1 VWQFALLPRGERLP
15 DGASAPKQNDRL
27 KAAQWEALMSGD
39 DKVLSPADRY
49 VLRNLVERHARE
61 RGESVFALFSTGD
74 QWSYARLRANVRR
87 VAASL
92 QALGV
97 KQDDFV
103 LSWLPNGP
111 HAIAVW
117 FALNYIG
124 AVYVPVNTSYRG
136 RLLAHV
142 IQNSGARLMVAD
154 ARLADRLAEV
164 ETSTLDTLVT
174 VSGSAPPTLK
184 GIRCLTEDALS
195 AATGEPSEPLRAI
208 IPWDTHAIIY
218 TSGTTGPSKGVL
230 SSYRHLA
237 ATTEAL
243 DTVTSGDRALVN
255 LPIFHV
261 GGTSGVYRMLLRGGS
276 IALVEAFDTETFW
289 DTVRK
294 TGTTTMT
301 LLGAMIPFLMKA
313 TPTPRDRDHGLR
325 QAIMVPLAEDAA
337 EFTARFGV
345 DIYTVFNMTEI
356 SCPILSERNPGVPK
370 TCGRIRAGFEAR
382 VVDDHDMEVP
392 HGTVGELMVRADE
405 PWTMN
410 HGYNANPEATARAW
424 RNGWFHTG
432 DAFRRDEAGNFFFV
446 DRMKDAIRR
455 RGENISSFEVEV
467 EIGAHP
473 KVRETAVV
481 GVPSEF
487 GEDEV
492 MAIVAAVPGAEI
504 EPVDII
510 SFLTPRLPHF
520 MVPRYIR
527 FMAELPKTPTQKIE
541 KHVLRSEG
549 ITEDTWDRERAG
561 IRLKREKLAAGDL
574 RVSQ

>member
-1 VWQFALLPRGERLP
+1 
-15 DGASAPKQNDRL
+15 
-27 KAAQWEALMSGD
+27 MSGD
-39 DKVLSPADRY
+39 NKVLSAEDRY

-61 RGESVFALFSTGD
+61 RGDDTFALFSTGD
-74 QWSYARLRANVRR
+74 QWSYARLRVNVRK
-87 VAASL
+87 VAAGL

-124 AVYVPVNTSYRG
+124 AVYVPVNVSYRG

-142 IQNSGARLMVAD
+142 IQNSGARLMIAD
-154 ARLADRLAEV
+154 ARLAERLAEV
-164 ETSTLDTLVT
+164 ETATLDTLVT
-174 VSGSAPPTLK
+174 VSGAPAVLK
-184 GIRCLTEDALS
+184 GIRCLAEDALS
-195 AATGEPSEPLRAI
+195 AATGEPADPVRAI
-208 IPWDTHAIIY
+208 MPWDTQAIIY

-230 SSYRHLA
+230 SSYRHLG
-237 ATTEAL
+237 ATTEAM
-243 DTVTSGDRALVN
+243 DTVTSEDRVLVN
-255 LPIFHV
+255 LPLFHV
-261 GGTSGVYRMLLRGGS
+261 GGTNAVYRMLMRGGS

-294 TGTTTMT
+294 TGATTMT

-313 TPTPRDRDHGLR
+313 PPTPRDRDHSLR
-325 QAIMVPLAEDAA
+325 QAVMVPLAEDAA

-356 SCPILSERNPGVPK
+356 SCPILSDRNPDVPK
-370 TCGRIRAGFEAR
+370 TCGRVRAGFEAR
-382 VVDDHDMEVP
+382 VVNDHDMEVP

-492 MAIVAAVPGAEI
+492 MAIVAPVPGADI
-504 EPVDII
+504 DPVEII
-510 SFLTPRLPHF
+510 SFLTPRMPHF

-527 FMAELPKTPTQKIE
+527 FMADLPKTPTQKIE
-541 KHVLRSEG
+541 KHLLRQQG

-574 RVSQ
+574 KVAP

>member
-1 VWQFALLPRGERLP
+1 
-15 DGASAPKQNDRL
+15 
-27 KAAQWEALMSGD
+27 MSGD
-39 DKVLSPADRY
+39 NKAMSAADRC
-49 VLRNLVERHARE
+49 VLRNLIDRHARE
-61 RGESVFALFSTGD
+61 RGEDVFALFSTGD

-97 KQDDFV
+97 TQDDFV

-154 ARLADRLAEV
+154 ARLADRLAGV
-164 ETSTLDTLVT
+164 ETAALDTLVT
-174 VSGSAPPTLK
+174 VSGSPPALK

-195 AATGEPSEPLRAI
+195 TTGEPADPPRVI
-208 IPWDTHAIIY
+208 MPWDTHAIIY

-243 DTVTSGDRALVN
+243 DTITPNDRALVN

-261 GGTSGVYRMLLRGGS
+261 GGTSGVYRMLIRGGS

-313 TPTPRDRDHGLR
+313 PPTPRDRDHGLR

-356 SCPILSERNPGVPK
+356 SCPILSERNPDIAK
-370 TCGRIRAGFEAR
+370 TCGRVRAGFEAR
-382 VVDDHDMEVP
+382 VVDDHDLEVP

-455 RGENISSFEVEV
+455 RGENISSFEVEA

-473 KVRETAVV
+473 KVRESAVV

-492 MAIVAAVPGAEI
+492 MAIVALVPGAEI
-504 EPVDII
+504 DPVDVI

-527 FMAELPKTPTQKIE
+527 FMADLPKTPTQKIE

-549 ITEDTWDRERAG
+549 ITPDTWDRERAG

-574 RVSQ
+574 RVAR

>member
-1 VWQFALLPRGERLP
+1 
-15 DGASAPKQNDRL
+15 
-27 KAAQWEALMSGD
+27 MSGD
-39 DKVLSPADRY
+39 NKVLSAEDRY

-61 RGESVFALFSTGD
+61 RGDDTFALFSTGD
-74 QWSYARLRANVRR
+74 QWSYARLRVNVRK

-124 AVYVPVNTSYRG
+124 AVYVPVNVSYRG

-142 IQNSGARLMVAD
+142 IQNSGARLMIAD
-154 ARLADRLAEV
+154 ARLAERLAEV
-164 ETSTLDTLVT
+164 ETATLDTLVT
-174 VSGSAPPTLK
+174 VSGAPPVLK
-184 GIRCLTEDALS
+184 GIRGVAEDALS
-195 AATGEPSEPLRAI
+195 AATGEPADPARAI
-208 IPWDTHAIIY
+208 MPWDTHAIIY

-230 SSYRHLA
+230 SSYRHLG
-237 ATTEAL
+237 ATTEAM
-243 DTVTSGDRALVN
+243 DTVTSEDRALVN
-255 LPIFHV
+255 LPLFHV
-261 GGTSGVYRMLLRGGS
+261 GGTNAVYRMLMRGGS

-313 TPTPRDRDHGLR
+313 PPTPRDRDHSLR
-325 QAIMVPLAEDAA
+325 QAVMVPLAEDAA

-356 SCPILSERNPGVPK
+356 SCPILSDRNPDIPK
-370 TCGRIRAGFEAR
+370 TCGRVRAGFEAR
-382 VVDDHDMEVP
+382 VVNDHDIEVP

-492 MAIVAAVPGAEI
+492 LAIVAPVPGADI
-504 EPVDII
+504 DPVEII
-510 SFLTPRLPHF
+510 SFLTPRMPHF

-527 FMAELPKTPTQKIE
+527 FMADLPKTPTQKIE
-541 KHVLRSEG
+541 KHLLRQQG

-574 RVSQ
+574 KVAP

>member
-1 VWQFALLPRGERLP
+1 
-15 DGASAPKQNDRL
+15 
-27 KAAQWEALMSGD
+27 MSGD
-39 DKVLSPADRY
+39 NEALSPADRY
-49 VLRNLVERHARE
+49 VLRNLIERHARE
-61 RGESVFALFSTGD
+61 RGESVFAVFSTGD
-74 QWSYARLRANVRR
+74 EWNYARLLANVRR
-87 VAASL
+87 IAASL

-111 HAIAVW
+111 HAIAIW

-124 AVYVPVNTSYRG
+124 AIYVPVNISYRG

-154 ARLADRLAEV
+154 ARLAERLAEV
-164 ETSTLDTLVT
+164 ETAALDTLVT
-174 VSGSAPPTLK
+174 VSGSAPPALK
-184 GIRCLTEDALS
+184 GIRCLAEDALS
-195 AATGEPSEPLRAI
+195 AATGEPAEPPRAVM
-208 IPWDTHAIIY
+208 PWDTLAIIY

-243 DTVTSGDRALVN
+243 DTVTSEDRALVN
-255 LPIFHV
+255 LPLFHV
-261 GGTSGVYRMLLRGGS
+261 GGTSGVYRMLMQGGS
-276 IALVEAFDTETFW
+276 IALVEAFDTDTFW

-313 TPTPRDRDHGLR
+313 PPTPRDRDHGLR
-325 QAIMVPLAEDAA
+325 QAIMVPLAEDAP

-356 SCPILSERNPGVPK
+356 SCPILSEKNPGISK
-370 TCGRIRAGFEAR
+370 TCGRVRAGFEAR
-382 VVDDHDMEVP
+382 VVDDHDLELP

-432 DAFRRDEAGNFFFV
+432 DAFWSDEAGNFFFV

-455 RGENISSFEVEV
+455 RGENISSFEVEA

-487 GEDEV
+487 GEDDV
-492 MAIVAAVPGAEI
+492 MAIVAPVPGAEI
-504 EPVDII
+504 DPLEII

-527 FMAELPKTPTQKIE
+527 LMADLPKTPTQKIE

-549 ITEDTWDRERAG
+549 ITQDTWDREQVG
-561 IRLKREKLAAGDL
+561 IRLKREKLAASDL
-574 RVSQ
+574 KVAQ

>member
-1 VWQFALLPRGERLP
+1 V
-15 DGASAPKQNDRL
+15 
-27 KAAQWEALMSGD
+27 SGD
-39 DKVLSPADRY
+39 IEVLSPEDRY

-61 RGESVFALFSTGD
+61 RGDNTFVLFSSGD

-124 AVYVPVNTSYRG
+124 AVYVPVNVSYRG

-142 IQNSGARLMVAD
+142 IQNSGARLMIAD
-154 ARLADRLAEV
+154 ARLAERLAEV
-164 ETSTLDTLVT
+164 ETAILDTLVT
-174 VSGSAPPTLK
+174 VSGAPPVLK
-184 GIRCLTEDALS
+184 GIRCLAEDALS
-195 AATGEPSEPLRAI
+195 SATGEPSDPARAI
-208 IPWDTHAIIY
+208 MPWDTHAIIY

-230 SSYRHLA
+230 SSYRHLG
-237 ATTEAL
+237 ATTEAI
-243 DTVTSGDRALVN
+243 DTVTSEDRVLVN
-255 LPIFHV
+255 LPLFHV
-261 GGTSGVYRMLLRGGS
+261 GGTNAVYRMLMRGGS

-313 TPTPRDRDHGLR
+313 PPTPRDRDHTLR
-325 QAIMVPLAEDAA
+325 QAVMVPLAEDAA

-356 SCPILSERNPGVPK
+356 SCPILSERNPDVPK
-370 TCGRIRAGFEAR
+370 TCGRVRAGFDAR
-382 VVDDHDMEVP
+382 VVDDHDIEVP

-492 MAIVAAVPGAEI
+492 MAVVAPVPGAEI
-504 EPVDII
+504 DPVEII
-510 SFLTPRLPHF
+510 SFLTPRMPHF

-527 FMAELPKTPTQKIE
+527 FIADLPKTPTQKVE
-541 KHVLRSEG
+541 KHLLRQEG

-574 RVSQ
+574 KVAR

>member
-1 VWQFALLPRGERLP
+1 
-15 DGASAPKQNDRL
+15 
-27 KAAQWEALMSGD
+27 MSGD
-39 DKVLSPADRY
+39 NKGLPAADRY

-61 RGESVFALFSTGD
+61 RGDSAFALFSTGD
-74 QWSYARLRANVRR
+74 QWTYARLRTDVRK

-124 AVYVPVNTSYRG
+124 AVYVPVNISYRG

-142 IQNSGARLMVAD
+142 IENSGARLMIAD
-154 ARLADRLAEV
+154 ARLAERLAEV
-164 ETSTLDTLVT
+164 ETAALDTLIA
-174 VSGSAPPTLK
+174 VSGSAPALK
-184 GIRCLTEDALS
+184 EIRCLAEDALS
-195 AATGEPSEPLRAI
+195 AATGEPADPSRALM
-208 IPWDTHAIIY
+208 PWDTHAIIY

-237 ATTEAL
+237 ASTEAI
-243 DTVTSGDRALVN
+243 DTVTAEDRALVN
-255 LPIFHV
+255 LPLFHV
-261 GGTSGVYRMLLRGGS
+261 GGTSAVYRMLVRGGS
-276 IALVEAFDTETFW
+276 IAIVEAFDTETFW

-301 LLGAMIPFLMKA
+301 LLGAMVSFLMKA
-313 TPTPRDRDHGLR
+313 KPTPRDRDHTLR
-325 QAIMVPLAEDAA
+325 QVVMVPLAEDAA

-356 SCPILSERNPGVPK
+356 SCPILSEKNPDVPK
-370 TCGRIRAGFEAR
+370 TCGRVRVGFEAR
-382 VVDDHDMEVP
+382 LVDQNDLEVP

-432 DAFRRDEAGNFFFV
+432 DAFRRDQAGNFFFV

-455 RGENISSFEVEV
+455 RGESISSFEVEA
-467 EIGAHP
+467 EIRAHP

-492 MAIVAAVPGAEI
+492 MAIVAPVPGAEI
-504 EPVDII
+504 DPLELV
-510 SFLTPRLPHF
+510 SFLTPRLPYF

-527 FMAELPKTPTQKIE
+527 FMEDLPKTPTQKIE
-541 KHVLRSEG
+541 KHRLRSEG
-549 ITEDTWDRERAG
+549 ITNDTWDREQAG
-561 IRLKREKLAAGDL
+561 IRLKREKLKAGDL
-574 RVSQ
+574 KVAP

>member
-1 VWQFALLPRGERLP
+1 
-15 DGASAPKQNDRL
+15 
-27 KAAQWEALMSGD
+27 MSGD
-39 DKVLSPADRY
+39 NKALSPEDRY
-49 VLRNLVERHARE
+49 VLRNLIERHARE
-61 RGESVFALFSTGD
+61 RGDNVFVLFSTGD
-74 QWSYARLRANVRR
+74 EWSYARLRANVRR
-87 VAASL
+87 LAASL

-124 AVYVPVNTSYRG
+124 AVYVPVNVSYRG

-154 ARLADRLAEV
+154 ARLAERLAEV
-164 ETSTLDTLVT
+164 ETATLDTLVT
-174 VSGSAPPTLK
+174 VSGSPPPALN
-184 GIRCLTEDALS
+184 GIRCFTEDVLS
-195 AATGEPSEPLRAI
+195 AATGEPADPARAI
-208 IPWDTHAIIY
+208 MPWDTHAIIY

-230 SSYRHLA
+230 SSYRHLG
-237 ATTEAL
+237 ATTEAI
-243 DTVTSGDRALVN
+243 DTVMPEDRALVN
-255 LPIFHV
+255 LPLFHV
-261 GGTSGVYRMLLRGGS
+261 GGTNSVYRMLMRGGS

-313 TPTPRDRDHGLR
+313 PPTPRDRDHTLR
-325 QAIMVPLAEDAA
+325 QAVMVPLAEDAA

-356 SCPILSERNPGVPK
+356 SCQILSERNPEIPK
-370 TCGRIRAGFEAR
+370 TCGRVRAGFEAR

-392 HGTVGELMVRADE
+392 HGTVGELMVRADD

-432 DAFRRDEAGNFFFV
+432 DAFRRDVAGNFFFV
-446 DRMKDAIRR
+446 DRIKDAIRR

-492 MAIVAAVPGAEI
+492 MAIVAPVPGADIDPVEI
-504 EPVDII
+504 IT
-510 SFLTPRLPHF
+510 FLIPRLPHF

-527 FMAELPKTPTQKIE
+527 FMADLPKTPTQKIE
-541 KHVLRSEG
+541 KHLLRQQG
-549 ITEDTWDRERAG
+549 ITQGTWDRERAG
-561 IRLKREKLAAGDL
+561 IRLKREKLAPGNLKVAP
-574 RVSQ
+574 

>member
-1 VWQFALLPRGERLP
+1 
-15 DGASAPKQNDRL
+15 
-27 KAAQWEALMSGD
+27 MSGD
-39 DKVLSPADRY
+39 NKALSPEDRY
-49 VLRNLVERHARE
+49 VLRNLIERHARE
-61 RGESVFALFSTGD
+61 RGDNVFVLFSTGE

-87 VAASL
+87 IAASL
-92 QALGV
+92 QSLGV

-111 HAIAVW
+111 HALAVW

-124 AVYVPVNTSYRG
+124 AVYVPVNVSYRG

-154 ARLADRLAEV
+154 ARLAERLAEV
-164 ETSTLDTLVT
+164 DTAILDTLVT
-174 VSGSAPPTLK
+174 VSGSPPPALK
-184 GIRCLTEDALS
+184 GIRCLTEEALS
-195 AATGEPSEPLRAI
+195 ATTGEPSDPARAI
-208 IPWDTHAIIY
+208 MPWDTHAIIY

-230 SSYRHLA
+230 SSYRHLG
-237 ATTEAL
+237 ATTEAI
-243 DTVTSGDRALVN
+243 DTVTPEDRALVN
-255 LPIFHV
+255 LPLFHV
-261 GGTSGVYRMLLRGGS
+261 GGTNSVYRMLMRGGS

-313 TPTPRDRDHGLR
+313 PPTPRDRDHTLR
-325 QAIMVPLAEDAA
+325 QAVMVPLAEDAA

-356 SCPILSERNPGVPK
+356 SCPILSERNPDVAK
-370 TCGRIRAGFEAR
+370 TCGRVRAGFEAR
-382 VVDDHDMEVP
+382 VVDDHDMEMP
-392 HGTVGELMVRADE
+392 HGTVGELMVRSDD

-492 MAIVAAVPGAEI
+492 MAIVAPLPGGEI
-504 EPVDII
+504 DPVEII

-527 FMAELPKTPTQKIE
+527 FMADLPKTPTQKIE
-541 KHVLRSEG
+541 KHLLRQQG

-561 IRLKREKLAAGDL
+561 IRLKREKLAAGNL
-574 RVSQ
+574 KVTP

>member
-1 VWQFALLPRGERLP
+1 
-15 DGASAPKQNDRL
+15 
-27 KAAQWEALMSGD
+27 MSGD
-39 DKVLSPADRY
+39 NKALSPEDRY
-49 VLRNLVERHARE
+49 VLRNLIERHARE
-61 RGESVFALFSTGD
+61 RGDNTFVLFSTGD
-74 QWSYARLRANVRR
+74 EWSYAGLRANVRK

-92 QALGV
+92 QELGV

-111 HAIAVW
+111 HAIVVW

-124 AVYVPVNTSYRG
+124 AVYVPVNVSYRG

-154 ARLADRLAEV
+154 ARLAGRLAEV
-164 ETSTLDTLVT
+164 ETAALDMLVT
-174 VSGSAPPTLK
+174 VSGSAPAALK
-184 GIRCLTEDALS
+184 GIRCLTEEALS
-195 AATGEPSEPLRAI
+195 SATGEPADPARAI
-208 IPWDTHAIIY
+208 MPWDTHAIIY

-237 ATTEAL
+237 ATTEAI
-243 DTVTSGDRALVN
+243 DTVTSEDRSLVN
-255 LPIFHV
+255 LPLFHV
-261 GGTSGVYRMLLRGGS
+261 GGTSGVYRMLMRGGS

-313 TPTPRDRDHGLR
+313 PPTARDRDHTLR
-325 QAIMVPLAEDAA
+325 QAVMVPLAEDAA

-356 SCPILSERNPGVPK
+356 SCPILSERNPDVPK
-370 TCGRIRAGFEAR
+370 TCGRMRAGFDAR
-382 VVDDHDMEVP
+382 VVDVHDMEVS
-392 HGTVGELMVRADE
+392 HGTVGELMVRADD

-446 DRMKDAIRR
+446 DRIKDAIRR

-473 KVRETAVV
+473 KVLETAVV

-492 MAIVAAVPGAEI
+492 MAIVTPVPGTEVD
-504 EPVDII
+504 PVEII

-527 FMAELPKTPTQKIE
+527 FMADLPKTPTQKIE
-541 KHVLRSEG
+541 KHLLRQQG

-561 IRLKREKLAAGDL
+561 IRLKREKLASGNL
-574 RVSQ
+574 KVTP

>member
-1 VWQFALLPRGERLP
+1 
-15 DGASAPKQNDRL
+15 
-27 KAAQWEALMSGD
+27 MSGD
-39 DKVLSPADRY
+39 NKALSPEDRY
-49 VLRNLVERHARE
+49 VLRNLIERHARE
-61 RGESVFALFSTGD
+61 RGDNVFVLFSTGE

-87 VAASL
+87 IAASL
-92 QALGV
+92 QSLGV

-111 HAIAVW
+111 HALAVW

-124 AVYVPVNTSYRG
+124 AVYVPVNVSYRG

-154 ARLADRLAEV
+154 ARLAERLAEV
-164 ETSTLDTLVT
+164 DTAILDTLVT
-174 VSGSAPPTLK
+174 VSGSPPPALK
-184 GIRCLTEDALS
+184 GIRCLTEEALS
-195 AATGEPSEPLRAI
+195 AATGEPSDPARTI
-208 IPWDTHAIIY
+208 MPWDTHAIIY

-230 SSYRHLA
+230 SSYRHLG
-237 ATTEAL
+237 ATTEAI
-243 DTVTSGDRALVN
+243 DTVTPEDRALVN
-255 LPIFHV
+255 LPLFHV
-261 GGTSGVYRMLLRGGS
+261 GGTNSVYRMLMRGGS

-313 TPTPRDRDHGLR
+313 PPTPRDRDHTLR
-325 QAIMVPLAEDAA
+325 QAVMVPLAEDAA

-356 SCPILSERNPGVPK
+356 SCPILSERNPDVAK
-370 TCGRIRAGFEAR
+370 TCGRVRAGFEAR

-392 HGTVGELMVRADE
+392 HGTVGELMVRADH

-492 MAIVAAVPGAEI
+492 MAIVAPLPGGEI
-504 EPVDII
+504 DPVEII

-527 FMAELPKTPTQKIE
+527 FMADLPKTPTQKIE
-541 KHVLRSEG
+541 KHLLRQQG

-561 IRLKREKLAAGDL
+561 IRLKREKLAAGNL
-574 RVSQ
+574 KVTS

>member
-1 VWQFALLPRGERLP
+1 
-15 DGASAPKQNDRL
+15 
-27 KAAQWEALMSGD
+27 MSGD
-39 DKVLSPADRY
+39 NKGLPAADRY
-49 VLRNLVERHARE
+49 VLRNLIDRHARE
-61 RGESVFALFSTGD
+61 RGDSVFALFSTGD
-74 QWSYARLRANVRR
+74 QWTYTRLRTNVRK

-111 HAIAVW
+111 HALVIW

-124 AVYVPVNTSYRG
+124 AVYVPVNISYRG

-142 IQNSGARLMVAD
+142 IENSGARLMIAD
-154 ARLADRLAEV
+154 ARLAERLAEV
-164 ETSTLDTLVT
+164 ETAALQTLVA
-174 VSGSAPPTLK
+174 VSGTVPALK

-195 AATGEPSEPLRAI
+195 AATGEPADPPRAI
-208 IPWDTHAIIY
+208 MPWDTHAIIY

-237 ATTEAL
+237 ATTQAL
-243 DTVTSGDRALVN
+243 DTVTSEDRALVN
-255 LPIFHV
+255 LPLFHV
-261 GGTSGVYRMLLRGGS
+261 GGTSAVYRMIMRGGS
-276 IALVEAFDTETFW
+276 IAVVEAFDTETFW

-313 TPTPRDRDHGLR
+313 KPTPRDRDHTLR
-325 QAIMVPLAEDAA
+325 QAVMVPLAEDAA

-356 SCPILSERNPGVPK
+356 SCPILSEKNPDVPK

-382 VVDDHDMEVP
+382 VVDQNDMEVS

-410 HGYNANPEATARAW
+410 HGYNSNPEATARAW

-432 DAFRRDEAGNFFFV
+432 DAFRRDMAGNFFFV

-455 RGENISSFEVEV
+455 RGENISSFEVEA
-467 EIGAHP
+467 EIGVHP

-492 MAIVAAVPGAEI
+492 MAIVAPVPGA
-504 EPVDII
+504 DIDPLELI

-527 FMAELPKTPTQKIE
+527 FMADLPKTPTQKIE

-549 ITEDTWDRERAG
+549 ITHDTWDREQAG
-561 IRLKREKLAAGDL
+561 VRLKREKLAASDL
-574 RVSQ
+574 KVAR

>member
-1 VWQFALLPRGERLP
+1 MSG
-15 DGASAPKQNDRL
+15 DNDRL
-27 KAAQWEALMSGD
+27 
-39 DKVLSPADRY
+39 SPSDRY
-49 VLRNLVERHARE
+49 VLRNLVDRYARE
-61 RGESVFALFSTGD
+61 RGDKTFVVLSTGEE
-74 QWSYARLRANVRR
+74 WSYTRLCDNVRQ

-124 AVYVPVNTSYRG
+124 AVYVPVNVSYRG

-142 IQNSGARLMVAD
+142 VRNSGARLMIAD
-154 ARLADRLAEV
+154 ARLAERLSEV
-164 ETSTLDTLVT
+164 ETAALDTLVT
-174 VSGSAPPTLK
+174 VAGEPPPGLT
-184 GIRCLTEDALS
+184 GIRGLTEDALS
-195 AATGEPSEPLRAI
+195 SATGEPADPLRAI
-208 IPWDTHAIIY
+208 MPWDTHAVIY

-237 ATTEAL
+237 ATTEAI
-243 DTVTSGDRALVN
+243 DTVTSEDRALVN
-255 LPIFHV
+255 LPLFHV
-261 GGTSGVYRMLLRGGS
+261 GGTSGVYRMLVRGGS
-276 IALVEAFDTETFW
+276 VALVEAFDTQTFW
-289 DTVRK
+289 DTVRR
-294 TGTTTMT
+294 TGATTMT

-313 TPTPRDRDHGLR
+313 PPSPRDRDHSFR
-325 QAIMVPLAEDAA
+325 QAIMVPLADDAA

-356 SCPILSERNPGVPK
+356 SCPIVSVRNPDVPK
-370 TCGRIRAGFEAR
+370 TCGRVRAGFEAR
-382 VVDDHDMEVP
+382 VVDANDVEVP

-410 HGYNANPEATARAW
+410 HGYNSNPEATASAW

-446 DRMKDAIRR
+446 DRIKDAIRR
-455 RGENISSFEVEV
+455 RGENISSFEVEA

-473 KVRETAVV
+473 KVRESAVV

-492 MAIVAAVPGAEI
+492 MAVVSPVPGADIDPLE
-504 EPVDII
+504 II

-520 MVPRYIR
+520 MVPRYVR
-527 FMAELPKTPTQKIE
+527 LLAELPKTPTQKIE

-549 ITEDTWDRERAG
+549 VTGDTWDREQAG
-561 IRLKREKLAAGDL
+561 IRLKREKLTAGDL
-574 RVSQ
+574 KVS

>member
-1 VWQFALLPRGERLP
+1 
-15 DGASAPKQNDRL
+15 
-27 KAAQWEALMSGD
+27 MSGD
-39 DKVLSPADRY
+39 NRAMSAADRC
-49 VLRNLVERHARE
+49 VLRNLVDRHARE
-61 RGESVFALFSTGD
+61 RGEEVFALFSTGD

-154 ARLADRLAEV
+154 ARLADRVSEV
-164 ETSTLDTLVT
+164 DTAALDTLVT
-174 VSGSAPPTLK
+174 VSGNPPPILK
-184 GIRCLTEDALS
+184 GVRCLTEDALS
-195 AATGEPSEPLRAI
+195 AATGEPSDPPRATM
-208 IPWDTHAIIY
+208 PWDTHAIIY

-237 ATTEAL
+237 ATTEAI
-243 DTVTSGDRALVN
+243 DTVTSEDRALVN

-261 GGTSGVYRMLLRGGS
+261 GGTSGVYRMLMRGGS

-313 TPTPRDRDHGLR
+313 PPTPRDRDHTLR
-325 QAIMVPLAEDAA
+325 QAVMVPLAEDAP

-345 DIYTVFNMTEI
+345 DIFTVFNMTEI
-356 SCPILSERNPGVPK
+356 SCPILSERNPGIPK
-370 TCGRIRAGFEAR
+370 TCGRVRAGFEVR

-392 HGTVGELMVRADE
+392 HGTVGELMVRADD

-432 DAFRRDEAGNFFFV
+432 DAFRRDAAGNFFFV

-473 KVRETAVV
+473 QVRESAVV

-487 GEDEV
+487 GEDDV
-492 MAIVAAVPGAEI
+492 MAIVALVPGAEI
-504 EPVDII
+504 DLVDLI

-527 FMAELPKTPTQKIE
+527 LMAELPKTPTQKIK

-549 ITEDTWDRERAG
+549 ITPDTWDRERAG

-574 RVSQ
+574 RVAP

>member
-1 VWQFALLPRGERLP
+1 
-15 DGASAPKQNDRL
+15 
-27 KAAQWEALMSGD
+27 MSGD
-39 DKVLSPADRY
+39 NKSMSAADRC
-49 VLRNLVERHARE
+49 VLRNLVDRHACE
-61 RGESVFALFSTGD
+61 RSEDVFALFSTGD
-74 QWSYARLRANVRR
+74 QWNYTRLRANVRR

-92 QALGV
+92 QVLGV

-154 ARLADRLAEV
+154 ARLADRLPDV
-164 ETSTLDTLVT
+164 ETAALDTLVT
-174 VSGSAPPTLK
+174 VSGNPPALR

-195 AATGEPSEPLRAI
+195 GAAGEPTEPPRAI
-208 IPWDTHAIIY
+208 MPWDTHAIIY

-243 DTVTSGDRALVN
+243 DTITPNDRALVN

-261 GGTSGVYRMLLRGGS
+261 GGTSGVYRMLIRGGS

-313 TPTPRDRDHGLR
+313 PPTPRDRDHGLR

-356 SCPILSERNPGVPK
+356 SCPILSERNPDIAK
-370 TCGRIRAGFEAR
+370 TCGRVRAGFEAR
-382 VVDDHDMEVP
+382 VVDDHDLEVA

-455 RGENISSFEVEV
+455 RGENISSFEVEA

-473 KVRETAVV
+473 KVRESAVV

-492 MAIVAAVPGAEI
+492 MAIVALVPGAEI
-504 EPVDII
+504 DPVDVI

-549 ITEDTWDRERAG
+549 ITPDTWDRERAG

-574 RVSQ
+574 RVAR

>member
-1 VWQFALLPRGERLP
+1 MPSQ
-15 DGASAPKQNDRL
+15 
-27 KAAQWEALMSGD
+27 SG
-39 DKVLSPADRY
+39 SR
-49 VLRNLVERHARE
+49 
-61 RGESVFALFSTGD
+61 S
-74 QWSYARLRANVRR
+74 
-87 VAASL
+87 
-92 QALGV
+92 
-97 KQDDFV
+97 
-103 LSWLPNGP
+103 
-111 HAIAVW
+111 
-117 FALNYIG
+117 NYIG
-124 AVYVPVNTSYRG
+124 AVYVPVNVSYRG

-142 IQNSGARLMVAD
+142 VQNSGARLMVAD
-154 ARLADRLAEV
+154 ARLAERLAEV
-164 ETSTLDTLVT
+164 ETAILDTLVT
-174 VSGSAPPTLK
+174 VSGSPPPALK

-195 AATGEPSEPLRAI
+195 AATGEPSDPARAI
-208 IPWDTHAIIY
+208 MPWDTHAIIY

-230 SSYRHLA
+230 SSYRHLG
-237 ATTEAL
+237 ATTEAV
-243 DTVTSGDRALVN
+243 DTVTSEDRALVN
-255 LPIFHV
+255 LPLFHV
-261 GGTSGVYRMLLRGGS
+261 GGTNSVYRMLMRGGS

-313 TPTPRDRDHGLR
+313 PPTPRDRDHTLR
-325 QAIMVPLAEDAA
+325 QAVMVPLAEDAA

-356 SCPILSERNPGVPK
+356 SCPILSERNPDIPK
-370 TCGRIRAGFEAR
+370 TCGRVRAGFEAR

-392 HGTVGELMVRADE
+392 HGTVGELMVRADD

-492 MAIVAAVPGAEI
+492 MAIVAPVPGAEI
-504 EPVDII
+504 DPVEIVT
-510 SFLTPRLPHF
+510 FLTPRLPHF

-527 FMAELPKTPTQKIE
+527 FMADLPKTPTQKIE
-541 KHVLRSEG
+541 KHLLRQQG

-561 IRLKREKLAAGDL
+561 IRLKREKLAAGNL
-574 RVSQ
+574 KVAQ

>member
-1 VWQFALLPRGERLP
+1 
-15 DGASAPKQNDRL
+15 
-27 KAAQWEALMSGD
+27 MTGD
-39 DKVLSPADRY
+39 NKVLSPEDRY

-61 RGESVFALFSTGD
+61 RSDNTFALFSTGD
-74 QWSYARLRANVRR
+74 QWTYARLRANVRR

-92 QALGV
+92 QSLGV

-124 AVYVPVNTSYRG
+124 AVYVPVNVSYRG

-142 IQNSGARLMVAD
+142 IQNSGARLMIAD
-154 ARLADRLAEV
+154 ARLADRLTEV
-164 ETSTLDTLVT
+164 ETATLDTLVT
-174 VSGSAPPTLK
+174 VSGVPPALK
-184 GIRCLTEDALS
+184 GIRGLAEDALS
-195 AATGEPSEPLRAI
+195 SVTGEPADPARAI
-208 IPWDTHAIIY
+208 MPWDTHAIIY

-230 SSYRHLA
+230 SSYRHLG
-237 ATTEAL
+237 ATTEAV
-243 DTVTSGDRALVN
+243 DTVTSEDRALVN
-255 LPIFHV
+255 LPLFHV
-261 GGTSGVYRMLLRGGS
+261 GGTNAVYRMLMRGGS

-313 TPTPRDRDHGLR
+313 PPTPRDRDHTLR
-325 QAIMVPLAEDAA
+325 QAVMVPLAEDAA

-356 SCPILSERNPGVPK
+356 SCPILSERNPDVPK
-370 TCGRIRAGFEAR
+370 TCGRVRAGFEAR
-382 VVDDHDMEVP
+382 VVNDHDIEVP

-432 DAFRRDEAGNFFFV
+432 DAFRRDAAGNFFFV
-446 DRMKDAIRR
+446 DRKKDAIRR

-492 MAIVAAVPGAEI
+492 MAIVAPVPGAEI
-504 EPVDII
+504 DPVEII
-510 SFLTPRLPHF
+510 SFLTPRMPHF

-527 FMAELPKTPTQKIE
+527 FMTDLPKTPTQKIE
-541 KHVLRSEG
+541 KHLLRQQG

-574 RVSQ
+574 KVAP

>member
-1 VWQFALLPRGERLP
+1 
-15 DGASAPKQNDRL
+15 
-27 KAAQWEALMSGD
+27 MSGD
-39 DKVLSPADRY
+39 NKGLPAADRY
-49 VLRNLVERHARE
+49 VLRNLIERHARE
-61 RGESVFALFSTGD
+61 RGDSVFALFSTGD
-74 QWSYARLRANVRR
+74 QWTYTRLRANVRK

-111 HAIAVW
+111 HALVMW

-124 AVYVPVNTSYRG
+124 AVYVPVNISYRG

-142 IQNSGARLMVAD
+142 IENSGARLMIAD
-154 ARLADRLAEV
+154 ARLAERLAEV
-164 ETSTLDTLVT
+164 ETAALQTLVA
-174 VSGSAPPTLK
+174 VSGSAPALK
-184 GIRCLTEDALS
+184 GIRCLTEEALS
-195 AATGEPSEPLRAI
+195 AASGEPSDPPRAI
-208 IPWDTHAIIY
+208 MPWDTHAIIY

-237 ATTEAL
+237 ATTQAL
-243 DTVTSGDRALVN
+243 DTVTSEDRALVN
-255 LPIFHV
+255 LPLFHV
-261 GGTSGVYRMLLRGGS
+261 GGTSAVYRMIMRGGS
-276 IALVEAFDTETFW
+276 IAVVEAFDTETFW

-313 TPTPRDRDHGLR
+313 KPTPRDRDHTLR
-325 QAIMVPLAEDAA
+325 QAVMVPLAEDAA

-356 SCPILSERNPGVPK
+356 SCPILSEKNPDVPK

-382 VVDDHDMEVP
+382 VVDQNDMEVP

-410 HGYNANPEATARAW
+410 HGYNSNPEATARAW

-432 DAFRRDEAGNFFFV
+432 DAFRRDGAGNFFFV

-455 RGENISSFEVEV
+455 RGENISSFEVEA

-473 KVRETAVV
+473 KVRETAIV
-481 GVPSEF
+481 GVPSDF

-492 MAIVAAVPGAEI
+492 MAIVAPVPGA
-504 EPVDII
+504 DIDPLELI

-527 FMAELPKTPTQKIE
+527 FMADLPKTPTQKIE

-549 ITEDTWDRERAG
+549 VTNDTWDREQAG
-561 IRLKREKLAAGDL
+561 IRLKREKLTASDL
-574 RVSQ
+574 KVAR

>member
-1 VWQFALLPRGERLP
+1 
-15 DGASAPKQNDRL
+15 
-27 KAAQWEALMSGD
+27 MSGD
-39 DKVLSPADRY
+39 NKALSPEDRY

-61 RGESVFALFSTGD
+61 RGDNTFVLFSTGD

-124 AVYVPVNTSYRG
+124 AVYVPVNVSYRG

-154 ARLADRLAEV
+154 ARLAERLAEV
-164 ETSTLDTLVT
+164 ETATLDTLVT
-174 VSGSAPPTLK
+174 VSGTPPALK

-195 AATGEPSEPLRAI
+195 AAIGEPSDPARAI
-208 IPWDTHAIIY
+208 MPWDTHAIIY

-230 SSYRHLA
+230 SSYRHLG
-237 ATTEAL
+237 ATTEAI
-243 DTVTSGDRALVN
+243 DTVTSEDRALVN
-255 LPIFHV
+255 LPLFHV
-261 GGTSGVYRMLLRGGS
+261 GGTNSVYRMLMRGGS

-313 TPTPRDRDHGLR
+313 PPTPRDRDHTLR
-325 QAIMVPLAEDAA
+325 QAVMVPLAEDAA

-356 SCPILSERNPGVPK
+356 SCPILSEKNPDVPK
-370 TCGRIRAGFEAR
+370 TCGRVRAGFEAR

-392 HGTVGELMVRADE
+392 HGAVGELMVRADD

-492 MAIVAAVPGAEI
+492 MAIVAPVPGGEI
-504 EPVDII
+504 DPVEII

-520 MVPRYIR
+520 MVPRYVR
-527 FMAELPKTPTQKIE
+527 FMADLPKTPTQKIE
-541 KHVLRSEG
+541 KHLLRQQG

-561 IRLKREKLAAGDL
+561 IRLKREKLAAGNL
-574 RVSQ
+574 KVTP

>member
-1 VWQFALLPRGERLP
+1 
-15 DGASAPKQNDRL
+15 
-27 KAAQWEALMSGD
+27 MSGD
-39 DKVLSPADRY
+39 NKALSPEDRY
-49 VLRNLVERHARE
+49 VLRNLIERHARE
-61 RGESVFALFSTGD
+61 RGDNVFVLFSTGE

-87 VAASL
+87 IAASL
-92 QALGV
+92 QSLGV

-111 HAIAVW
+111 HALAVW

-124 AVYVPVNTSYRG
+124 AVYVPVNVSYRG

-154 ARLADRLAEV
+154 ARLAERLAEV
-164 ETSTLDTLVT
+164 DTAILDTLVT
-174 VSGSAPPTLK
+174 VSGSPPPALK
-184 GIRCLTEDALS
+184 GIRCLTEEALS
-195 AATGEPSEPLRAI
+195 ATTGEPSDPARAI
-208 IPWDTHAIIY
+208 MPWDTHAIIY

-230 SSYRHLA
+230 SSYRHLG
-237 ATTEAL
+237 ATTEAI
-243 DTVTSGDRALVN
+243 DTVTPEDRALVN
-255 LPIFHV
+255 LPLFHV
-261 GGTSGVYRMLLRGGS
+261 GGTNSVYRMLMRGGS

-313 TPTPRDRDHGLR
+313 PPTPRDRDHTLR
-325 QAIMVPLAEDAA
+325 QAVMVPLAEDAA

-356 SCPILSERNPGVPK
+356 SCPILSERNPDVAK
-370 TCGRIRAGFEAR
+370 TCGRVRAGFEAR

-392 HGTVGELMVRADE
+392 HGTVGELMVRSDD

-492 MAIVAAVPGAEI
+492 MAIVAPLPGGEI
-504 EPVDII
+504 DPVEII

-527 FMAELPKTPTQKIE
+527 FMADLPKTPTQKIE
-541 KHVLRSEG
+541 KHLLRQQG

-561 IRLKREKLAAGDL
+561 IRLKREKLAAGNL
-574 RVSQ
+574 KVTS